1 MEVYVVTADHNLIP
15 LYSVSKKSV
24 GVVWYISD
32 KMAEVWAYMLKFRLI
47 TNKIRELTLSML
59 IYC

>member
-1 MEVYVVTADHNLIP
+1 MEVYVVTADHNLRP
-15 LYSVSKKSV
+15 LYNVSRKSV

-32 KMAEVWAYMLKFRLI
+32 KKAEVLDYMPKFRLI
-47 TNKIRELTLSML
+47 TYKIRELTHSRL